1 LDLARTHSIQASPTL
16 LFNEGRQRLSGNVG
30 YRIIEA
36 NIRDLIEGAPG
47 QLSWC

>member
-30 YRIIEA
+30 YRITEA